1 MLPAVLQCLAC
12 AGGLGPQN
20 ISLKVLFIIVAGE
33 TFGTEDP
40 RTGEIYT
47 QVAEAQEADVD
58 AAVKAARMVHTHSVL
73 CLNFKVHLL
82 HNPSRIHGASLAHT
96 EARLSFDYILFPLK
110 PTVSLI
116 TQCPVDVLLHTS
128 WTASSLKIST
138 FHLAAG
144 KCHSEQLDK
153 HVVQLLIVV
162 TRQSG
167 CILFKCYTR

>member
-1 MLPAVLQCLAC
+1 MLPAVLQCLKS

-73 CLNFKVHLL
+73 YLKFKVHLL
-82 HNPSRIHGASLAHT
+82 HNPSQIHSASLAHT
-96 EARLSFDYILFPLK
+96 EARLSFDYPFSIE
-110 PTVSLI
+110 
-116 TQCPVDVLLHTS
+116 
-128 WTASSLKIST
+128 A
-138 FHLAAG
+138 
-144 KCHSEQLDK
+144 
-153 HVVQLLIVV
+153 
-162 TRQSG
+162 
-167 CILFKCYTR
+167 